1 MDRTRKTKPAE
12 TPHPA
17 RLEVLAKSTARAAD
31 ELELSNATLGRVL
44 GLSEASVS
52 RMRRGAADVLVNGK
66 SYELAA
72 LFVRLFRSLYAMT
85 GGDMRAAR
93 SWLATSNRALHQIPL
108 DAMQTVV
115 GLTAVVAYVD
125 SFRGRI

>member
-1 MDRTRKTKPAE
+1 MERKPRSKPVE
-12 TPHPA
+12 VPHPE
-17 RLEVLAKSTARAAD
+17 RLAVLAKSTARAAD

-52 RMRRGAADVLVNGK
+52 RMRRGGGEVLLNGK

-85 GGDMRAAR
+85 GGDMKSAR
-93 SWLATSNRALHQIPL
+93 SWLATSNRALHKVPL
-108 DAMQTVV
+108 EAMQTVL